1 MSQNTRHRSAAE
13 RRADIQQ
20 AAARMGIDEAYISRL
35 VDTFYARIQA
45 DDTLGPIFA
54 SQISDWD
61 THLPTMK
68 NFWSSVAL
76 NTGRYSGRPVP
87 AHFKFKDKV
96 SAADFTLWLALFRQT
111 LEDTA
116 PSPDAI
122 DYFMERAER
131 IAKSLQ
137 LAMFGDP
144 ELNLLTQPHDRA

>member
-1 MSQNTRHRSAAE
+1 MSQTTRHRSAAQ

-35 VDTFYARIQA
+35 VDTFYARVQA

-68 NFWSSVAL
+68 SFWSSVAL
-76 NTGRYSGRPVP
+76 NTGAYSGRPVP

-96 SAADFTLWLALFRQT
+96 SSADFAHWLALFRQT
-111 LEDTA
+111 LEETA
-116 PSPDAI
+116 PSTEAV

-131 IAKSLQ
+131 IANSLQ

-144 ELNLLTQPHDRA
+144 DLNVLTQPNERT

>member
-1 MSQNTRHRSAAE
+1 MSQTTRHRSAAE

-54 SQISDWD
+54 SQVSNWD

-68 NFWSSVAL
+68 DFWSSVAL

-96 SAADFTLWLALFRQT
+96 SSSDFAHWLALFRQT
-111 LEDTA
+111 LEETA
-116 PSPDAI
+116 PSAEAI
-122 DYFMERAER
+122 DYFMARAER

-137 LAMFGDP
+137 LAMLGDP
-144 ELNLLTQPHDRA
+144 DLNNLMRGHDRP